1 MSMQFS
7 RIVSAQTRG
16 MGLLSVKSIDLHQF
30 GEQASPVA
38 LLDDFSVNGAP
49 FGPHPHAGFSAI
61 TYVFEDS
68 PSALR
73 SRDSLGHDLTIH
85 PGGIVWL
92 QAARGAMHE
101 ETPAE
106 NGCAL
111 KGAQIYVNLTAK
123 NKLAAPQT
131 FWLEAGDI
139 PEVSTD
145 EGDRVRVLV
154 GSYGDVSSSM
164 VPVEPFTLL
173 DAHLHEEISFDL
185 QDGHNAVVYV
195 RDGSMLVCGDGREQ
209 LVTRGAALAMS
220 GTGEIKFHAVRPT
233 QILVLSGPAIHEPV
247 FADGP
252 FIMNEPAQIAE
263 AMVRYRAGEM
273 GYLASR
279 QRVGVHIDTGIA
291 SR

>member
-1 MSMQFS
+1 MSLQFS
-7 RIVSAQTRG
+7 RIVSAQTRN
-16 MGLLSVKSIDLHQF
+16 MGPLSVKSIDLHQF
-30 GEQASPVA
+30 GEQASPLA

-106 NGCAL
+106 GGRTLN
-111 KGAQIYVNLTAK
+111 GAQIYVNLRAK
-123 NKLAAPQT
+123 NKFAAPQT
-131 FWLEAGDI
+131 FWLESGDI
-139 PEVSTD
+139 PEVRTD
-145 EGDRVRVLV
+145 GSNRVRVLV
-154 GSYGDVSSSM
+154 GSYGGVSSNI

-173 DAHLHEEISFDL
+173 DAHLQKEMSFAL
-185 QDGHNAVVYV
+185 QDDRNAVVYV
-195 RDGSMLVCGDGREQ
+195 RAGSVLIRGGGREQ
-209 LVTRGAALAMS
+209 PVTHGTALALS
-220 GTGEIKFHAVRPT
+220 GTGEVKFNAVRPA
-233 QILVLSGPAIHEPV
+233 QMLLLSGPAIREPL

-252 FIMNEPAQIAE
+252 FIMNEPAQIKA
-263 AMVRYRAGEM
+263 AFVRFQAGEM
-273 GYLASR
+273 GHLAPRS
-279 QRVGVHIDTGIA
+279 DY
-291 SR
+291 